1 MEAGQATS
9 INHRVIR
16 FSTTGVDGAFT
27 GNTGSNTDKD
37 MDNSSAH
44 NTEAAAVEA
53 DRNGASSVAGARE
66 AGEVQPRGDP
76 IQPAKPS

>member
-9 INHRVIR
+9 INHRVSR

-37 MDNSSAH
+37 NNPAH